1 MAAPVGAGIRDRLP
15 EEVIR
20 SPPEALGEAGLGA
33 RKVEGICPCSE
44 WEVRGRSRGGG
55 CSLGGWS

>member
-33 RKVEGICPCSE
+33 RKVEGMQ
-44 WEVRGRSRGGG
+44 
-55 CSLGGWS
+55 LKNKQKNYA